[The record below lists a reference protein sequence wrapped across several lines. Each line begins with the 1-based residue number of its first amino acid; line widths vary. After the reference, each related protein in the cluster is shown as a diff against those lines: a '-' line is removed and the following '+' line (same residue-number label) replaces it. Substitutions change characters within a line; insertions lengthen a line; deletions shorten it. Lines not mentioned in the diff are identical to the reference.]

1 MPLLNENSKHQTQNI
16 EGWFAVRR
24 FVKDTFGKRPD
35 INAILF
41 LIGMNEV
48 GVYKEE
54 WEKEMVTVL
63 PMSLKQAG
71 NMFEDNSD
79 YFEELS
85 VLELYVLENQSV
97 NLLELREDYQLETV
111 NNIWSEDTIDRLGR
125 DHEVIKVVRSKR
137 TAEIL
142 EIITDTLARLG
153 MFS

>member
-54 WEKEMVTVL
+54 WEKEEKQNLMHVAVCRL
-63 PMSLKQAG
+63 FMEDGYYKFVGKDQDGWPHYELLKAIPNIHLKDQEGLLKEKIVA
-71 NMFEDNSD
+71 
-79 YFEELS
+79 YFKEMK
-85 VLELYVLENQSV
+85 Y
-97 NLLELREDYQLETV
+97 
-111 NNIWSEDTIDRLGR
+111 ID
-125 DHEVIKVVRSKR
+125 
-137 TAEIL
+137 
-142 EIITDTLARLG
+142 
-153 MFS
+153 